1 MGGSGGKIP
10 NNTKVFTLYG
20 SLIFGWLC
28 VFLRSFSGYSMITIN
43 DFNFKGLRAII
54 RVDFNVPLNAEQQ
67 VTDDTR
73 IRASLPTIRKI
84 LADGGSVILMSH
96 LGRPAGKVSEKYS
109 LRHLLPVLGSY
120 LGTNIAFADDCIG
133 VSAQEKA
140 AALQPGEILLLEN
153 LRFYPEE
160 EKGNTEFAQKLASLA
175 DFYVNDAF
183 GTAHRRHAS
192 TAVIADFFAGKRAFG
207 QLMAEEVE
215 NLRKVTAQPQHPFVA
230 VIGGAKV
237 SSKINIFMNLVD
249 KVDHFVVGGG
259 MVFTFIKARGGE
271 IGNSLVEND
280 MLDTAREI
288 IRKCEEHGVGLHLPA
303 DSVCHTAFE
312 ETSTAKVFPSDAI
325 PEGYMGLDI
334 GPLAIA
340 DFSEVLE
347 NARTVLW
354 NGPVGVFEME
364 AFKNGTIAVGN
375 SIARATEKG
384 GFSLVGGGDS
394 VAAVNKFGLADQVSY
409 ISTGGGAML
418 EFVEG
423 AVLPGIAAIE
433 GV

>member
-1 MGGSGGKIP
+1 
-10 NNTKVFTLYG
+10 
-20 SLIFGWLC
+20 
-28 VFLRSFSGYSMITIN
+28 MITIN
-43 DFNFKGLRAII
+43 DFNFKGLKAII

-96 LGRPAGKVSEKYS
+96 LGRPSGKVSDKYS
-109 LRHLLPVLGSY
+109 LRHLLPVLRSY
-120 LGTNIAFADDCIG
+120 LDREIAFADDCIG
-133 VSAQEKA
+133 ASAAEKA
-140 AALQPGEILLLEN
+140 ASLQPGQVLLLEN
-153 LRFYPEE
+153 LRFYAEE
-160 EKGNTEFAQKLASLA
+160 EKGDMDFARKLAALA

-192 TAVIADFFAGKRAFG
+192 TAVIADFFEGKRAFG
-207 QLMAEEVE
+207 LLMAEEVH
-215 NLRKVTAQPQHPFVA
+215 NLRKVVAQPHHPFVA

-259 MVFTFIKARGGE
+259 MVFTFIRAQGGE
-271 IGNSLVEND
+271 IGNSLVENN

-312 ETSTAKVFPSDAI
+312 ETENAKVFPSNAI

-334 GPLAIA
+334 GPQAIE
-340 DFSEVLE
+340 DFSEVLG
-347 NARTVLW
+347 NAKTVLW
-354 NGPVGVFEME
+354 NGPVGVFEMN
-364 AFKNGTIAVGN
+364 AFKNGTIAVGKA
-375 SIARATEKG
+375 ITQATEKG

-394 VAAVNKFGLADQVSY
+394 VAAVNKFGLADKVSY

-423 AVLPGIAAIE
+423 AILPGIAAIE
-433 GV
+433 GA